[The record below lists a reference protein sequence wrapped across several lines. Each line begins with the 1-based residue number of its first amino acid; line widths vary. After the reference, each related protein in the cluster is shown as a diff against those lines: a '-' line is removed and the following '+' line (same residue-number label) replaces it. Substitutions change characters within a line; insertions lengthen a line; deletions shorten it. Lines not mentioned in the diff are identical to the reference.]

1 MTNAS
6 PLSTRTRLRIFWR
19 LLPYLFLLYIIA
31 YLDRVNI
38 SFANLEMSKALRFSD
53 SVFGLGAGI
62 FFLGYFLLEIP
73 GAVIVERWSARK
85 WLARIM
91 ITWGIVSAGMAWVHT
106 PLQFYSM
113 RFLLGVAE
121 AGFFPGLIIY
131 LTHWFRNSDR
141 AKAVALLMAVVPLSQ
156 VIGAPISGQL
166 LKINWLGLA
175 GWRWLFIMEG
185 LPAVIFG
192 VVTLYWLTD
201 LPEQARWL
209 KDDEREWIVGELA
222 REKHEKKARG
232 HVTIFEALRHRDAIT
247 FALVYFCAV
256 TGNYG
261 YQFWLPTILKRASH
275 LSNGMITVVTAM
287 PFFVGWVA
295 MMINGWH
302 SDHTNERRM
311 HVVLPLTLAS
321 VAFAAA
327 AAASTGT
334 NVPLIIAMFCFVA
347 MGLNSYLPAFWA
359 FATMTL
365 TESAGAAAVGMIN
378 SVGNL
383 GGFAG
388 PYAMGFLRD
397 HTSSFAAG
405 IGTLSAGAGI
415 AALLAFT
422 LHRRSNVQ

>member
-1 MTNAS
+1 
-6 PLSTRTRLRIFWR
+6 

-38 SFANLEMSKALRFSD
+38 SFANLEMSKELKFSD

-62 FFLGYFLLEIP
+62 FFVGYFLLEIP

-91 ITWGIVSAGMAWVHT
+91 VSWGIISAGLAFVHT
-106 PLQFYSM
+106 PTQFYVT

-131 LTHWFRNSDR
+131 LTHWFRNADR

-156 VIGAPISGQL
+156 VIGSPISGQL
-166 LKINWLGLA
+166 LKITWLGMA
-175 GWRWLFIMEG
+175 GWRWLFIVEG
-185 LPAVIFG
+185 LPAVVFG
-192 VVTLYWLTD
+192 IVTLYWLTD

-209 KDDEREWIVGELA
+209 PDDEKEWIVGELA
-222 REKHEKKARG
+222 REKHEKRAHG
-232 HVTIFEALRHRDAIT
+232 VVTILQALRHRDALT
-247 FALVYFCAV
+247 FAAIYFFAV

-261 YQFWLPTILKRASH
+261 YQFWLPTILKRGSH
-275 LSNGMITVVTAM
+275 MSNGMITLVGAM

-302 SDHTNERRM
+302 SDKHNERRL
-311 HVVLPLTLAS
+311 HVALPLTLAS
-321 VAFAAA
+321 VAFACA
-327 AAASTGT
+327 AAASTGKSI
-334 NVPLIIAMFCFVA
+334 PLIIGMFCFVA

-388 PYAMGFLRD
+388 PYAMGWLRD

-405 IGTLSAGAGI
+405 IGTLSAGAMI
-415 AALLAFT
+415 SALLALSLKQRT
-422 LHRRSNVQ
+422 IKG